1 MYVHEALD
9 TLLKNNGYQEKDV
22 HWIGSSD
29 GHFAMTV
36 TAFLEHF
43 GDRYHDIYQD
53 LANDL
58 VITLFDGNWFER
70 EEGGGEQFW
79 VLRKQPQL
87 MPTSVAFDTYESRD
101 RRSMAYAVS
110 HAQE

>member
-9 TLLKNNGYQEKDV
+9 TLLKNNGYQETDV

-43 GDRYHDIYQD
+43 GNRYYPIVQD

-58 VITLFDGNWFER
+58 VIMLRDGSWFEL
-70 EEGGGEQFW
+70 EEGGGTQFW
-79 VLRKQPQL
+79 VLRKRPQL
-87 MPTSVAFDTYESRD
+87 MPYAVAFDNYESAGRQP
-101 RRSMAYAVS
+101 MANANS
-110 HAQE
+110 HSQS